1 MSHFAKALAGAPAH
15 GVSCGLPACSF
26 RHSRDGKN
34 VISPPPPCFTSAQ
47 IRLADAVIAGKI
59 RDAKTRL
66 KHASQEALMS
76 ASNVLRFSENF
87 DTMSYPECLAFIER
101 SRRQIDRLEHL
112 PQESGQVDRE
122 ELASIR
128 QGLDE
133 LERRIRSQL
142 DYPHS

>member
-1 MSHFAKALAGAPAH
+1 
-15 GVSCGLPACSF
+15 
-26 RHSRDGKN
+26 
-34 VISPPPPCFTSAQ
+34 
-47 IRLADAVIAGKI
+47 LADAVIAGKI

-76 ASNVLRFSENF
+76 ASNVFRFSENF